1 MEKHILEIGDL
12 KRILPQRYPFLMI
25 DRVIESGIEKVVAIK
40 NVTANEN
47 FFQGHF
53 PDEKIMP
60 GVLIIEAMAQTGIV
74 LVYNKITSQGKDI
87 DKGKKRMYF
96 LGGVNKARFFQ
107 PVKPGDQLK
116 IEVKP
121 IKLLSNIGII
131 QGTAFVE
138 GKKVAQSELSFS
150 VKEVE

>member
-1 MEKHILEIGDL
+1 MKNKILEIEDL

-53 PDEKIMP
+53 PDEKVMP

-74 LVYNKITSQGKDI
+74 LVYNKIFAKSKEVD
-87 DKGKKRMYF
+87 KKRIYF
-96 LGGVNKARFFQ
+96 LGGINKTRFFHSTT
-107 PVKPGDQLK
+107 PGDQLK
-116 IEVKP
+116 IVAKP
-121 IKLLSNIGII
+121 IKILSKVGIVSCEV
-131 QGTAFVE
+131 FVDD
-138 GKKVAQSELSFS
+138 KKIAQSEISFS
-150 VKEVE
+150 VKDVQ